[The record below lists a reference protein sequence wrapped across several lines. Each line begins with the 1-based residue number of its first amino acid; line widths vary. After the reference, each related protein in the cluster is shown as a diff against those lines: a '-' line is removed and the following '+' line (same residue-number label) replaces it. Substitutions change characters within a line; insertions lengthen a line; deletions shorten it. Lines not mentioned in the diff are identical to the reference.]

1 MILVCNLYKSFHCR
15 SLFPRAFCLGGLI
28 FIVFCS
34 GHYKLTVDIS
44 TFFKM
49 IIVDISTIV
58 KISTTLCYNFFMKL
72 GNLIKE
78 LRIDNEY
85 SQQTVANKLGISR
98 SVLSQYENNLVEP
111 TAYVIKK
118 FAEFF
123 NVSTDYLLGL
133 VDEFGTPLAT
143 PTSENILTSEERSI
157 IYDYRALNSECQ
169 KLVKSTIKTLLISS
183 LGNEHNKNRYS

>member
-1 MILVCNLYKSFHCR
+1 
-15 SLFPRAFCLGGLI
+15 
-28 FIVFCS
+28 
-34 GHYKLTVDIS
+34 
-44 TFFKM
+44 M

-58 KISTTLCYNFFMKL
+58 KISTALCYNFFMKL